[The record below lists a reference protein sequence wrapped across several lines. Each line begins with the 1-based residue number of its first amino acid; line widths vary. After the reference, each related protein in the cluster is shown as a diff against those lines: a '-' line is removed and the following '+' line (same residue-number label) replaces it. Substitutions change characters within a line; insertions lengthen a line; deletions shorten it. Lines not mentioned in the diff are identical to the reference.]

1 MKKINSPMTVL
12 LAFFMLVPFS
22 VTADNNFSRELLKQK
37 PVEGSVTFRNPRD
50 GWVFFKSGM
59 DSRDLPLEGRE
70 KRTVRLVRGE
80 GFAELPAGTYQVR
93 NLSPSET
100 MIRTAPALLFYFFAG
115 DFERPRDS
123 VLTVTHDTKYG
134 RTGMYIYHWKYLR
147 ENILPNFNMLISAG
161 SHPELD
167 TWRGEGR
174 KLIVSIPMNPKA
186 ETREAAWT
194 EKLTASRNDGIIVDE
209 FILPTGASTHD
220 GGEFGYT
227 SPGLG
232 FDALTLAAVRSVGR
246 LARKRSGNFYAW
258 LGIPWDS
265 RTEDVKPL
273 LEALRAENGY
283 LLWEAYAFSRN
294 YQQEMK
300 IRLLNRTAGFL
311 HADKQAFESILIA
324 PSTMEFSDNNAEIDF
339 KVWLEKQVNAIA
351 VNPEFSGIRG
361 LSMYVAHYTTPEIL
375 RWYSALLRH
384 YALEG
389 RTEML
394 SEQYGY
400 QLKPGILENPEWR
413 DQLNHWTVDPAMPGS
428 ISILEKSEWGFR
440 RGYFPKSENTLL
452 RMKRVRGKVNAVSQE
467 LKNLQEGKLYSLR
480 ILVTAPARTAEEKYL
495 FSVALNSCEIL
506 ENRFR
511 LLRDYPPDRTNRQC
525 WNACDLV
532 FRYLGGTPALL
543 TIRDVAAPESAG
555 PGRGTVSPE
564 EILIDSIRIA
574 PYFPAGMEER
584 NSNTEL
590 HRL

>member
-12 LAFFMLVPFS
+12 LAFFTLVPFS

-59 DSRDLPLEGRE
+59 DSRDLPLAGRE

-93 NLSPSET
+93 NLPASEI

-115 DFERPRDS
+115 DFERPRDTG
-123 VLTVTHDTKYG
+123 LTVTHDTKYG

-194 EKLTASRNDGIIVDE
+194 KKLTASRNDGIIVDE
-209 FILPTGASTHD
+209 FILPTGASTHN

-232 FDALTLAAVRSVGR
+232 FDALTLAAVRSAGR
-246 LARKRSGNFYAW
+246 LARKQSGNFYAW
-258 LGIPWDS
+258 LGVPWDS

-273 LEALRAENGY
+273 LNVLRAENGY
-283 LLWEAYAFSRN
+283 LLWEAYAFTRN
-294 YQQEMK
+294 HQQEMK

-311 HADKQAFESILIA
+311 QADKRAFESILIA

-339 KVWLEKQVNAIA
+339 KVWLEQQLNAIA
-351 VNPEFSGIRG
+351 NNHDFSGIRG

-389 RTEML
+389 RTDML
-394 SEQYGY
+394 SDQYGY
-400 QLKPGILENPEWR
+400 QLKPGILENPE
-413 DQLNHWTVDPAMPGS
+413 
-428 ISILEKSEWGFR
+428 
-440 RGYFPKSENTLL
+440 
-452 RMKRVRGKVNAVSQE
+452 
-467 LKNLQEGKLYSLR
+467 
-480 ILVTAPARTAEEKYL
+480 
-495 FSVALNSCEIL
+495 
-506 ENRFR
+506 
-511 LLRDYPPDRTNRQC
+511 
-525 WNACDLV
+525 
-532 FRYLGGTPALL
+532 
-543 TIRDVAAPESAG
+543 
-555 PGRGTVSPE
+555 
-564 EILIDSIRIA
+564 
-574 PYFPAGMEER
+574 
-584 NSNTEL
+584 
-590 HRL
+590 